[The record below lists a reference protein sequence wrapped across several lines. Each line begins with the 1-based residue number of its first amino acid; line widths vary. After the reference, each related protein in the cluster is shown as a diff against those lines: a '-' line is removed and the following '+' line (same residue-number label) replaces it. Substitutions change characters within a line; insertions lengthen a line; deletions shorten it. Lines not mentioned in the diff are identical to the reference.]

1 MPILKA
7 ATDSRT
13 LLRPVVSVLFICAIA
28 GLVLTAVFG
37 FEEPN
42 ASLLFLSSGLLF
54 AAIFAVLVHLA
65 VTGALTRAQ
74 KRIWLTRLTGRRAA
88 WAWGEY
94 LTCDDL
100 GAAAMRF
107 TVENATSHPGNRSR
121 RSPGKAP

>member
-7 ATDSRT
+7 AIDSRT
-13 LLRPVVSVLFICAIA
+13 LLRTLVSVLFICAIA

-65 VTGALTRAQ
+65 VTGALTRPQ
-74 KRIWLTRLTGRRAA
+74 KRVWLTRLTGRRAP

-100 GAAAMRF
+100 RAAAMRF
-107 TVENATSHPGNRSR
+107 AAENATSNPVNRSR
-121 RSPGKAP
+121 HNAGEAP